1 MKSLVMKHAWEMAR
15 AWAAAYD
22 VPVKEMLSACLKA
35 AWAAA
40 KEPKLQLRGN
50 GEKVTV
56 YLGGVWL
63 CSCWGNDK
71 ASVIAG
77 VVELGRVAVGVN
89 KLRLRIA
96 YRMLVP
102 KNPLANLI

>member
-1 MKSLVMKHAWEMAR
+1 MKSLVMKHAWVLFR
-15 AWAAAYD
+15 AGTQSFGECLKESWAAKQ
-22 VPVKEMLSACLKA
+22 PTGLS
-35 AWAAA
+35 
-40 KEPKLQLRGN
+40 LRSEG

-71 ASVIAG
+71 PAVIAG